1 MLKIVILGTGN
12 LAKHLYTAFLKADG
26 VDVVQVVGRNQ
37 TELEHFSEHAN
48 FSNDFTSIEDA
59 DVYLIVV
66 KDDAI
71 TEVSNY
77 LSNK

>member
-37 TELEHFSEHAN
+37 TELEHFLEHTN
-48 FSNDFTSIEDA
+48 FFSSCLFLKATSIF
-59 DVYLIVV
+59 VHL
-66 KDDAI
+66 
-71 TEVSNY
+71 
-77 LSNK
+77 